1 MIRIDGAMGEGGGQ
15 VIRSS
20 LSLSMLTGKP
30 VLLENIRAGR
40 DKPGLLRQHLT
51 ALRAA
56 AEISGASVEGDELG
70 ANRVRFTPGKVRPG
84 SYHFAVGTAGSAAL
98 VLQTILPALMLADAP
113 STVAVEGG
121 THNGKSPPFEFL
133 AEAFL
138 PLLARMGPKVELS
151 LVRPGFYPAGG
162 GRMIA
167 RIEPVKALTPIE
179 LLEVGERGPITAS
192 ALVSSLPRS
201 VGHREVVIIKEAL
214 GLTWQ
219 QVGVVMVEEPRGP
232 GNAVYVRLPCASLTE
247 VLTGFGQR
255 RKSAE
260 DVASELVE
268 EVRAY
273 LATDAPVGEHL
284 ADQLLLPMALAGG
297 GRFRTGPLSLHTTTN
312 ILVIQRFID
321 VPIQTTALP
330 DGMFEVKVG

>member
-1 MIRIDGAMGEGGGQ
+1 MIKIDGAMGEGGGQ

-30 VLLENIRAGR
+30 VHLENIRAGR

-56 AEISGASVEGDELG
+56 VEISGGTVEGDEL
-70 ANRVRFTPGKVRPG
+70 RSTTVKFTPGTIRPG
-84 SYHFAVGTAGSAAL
+84 RYRFAVGTAGSAAL

-113 STVAVEGG
+113 SEIAVEGG

-138 PLLARMGPKVELS
+138 PLLGRMGPQVSLE

-162 GRMIA
+162 GRMVA

-179 LLEVGERGPITAS
+179 LLEVGERGPMSTCAM
-192 ALVSSLPRS
+192 VSSLPRNI
-201 VGHREVVIIKEAL
+201 GHREIVVIKDAFEL
-214 GLTWQ
+214 SWPQTEVV
-219 QVGVVMVEEPRGP
+219 QVEDPRGP
-232 GNAVYVRLPCASLTE
+232 GNVVLVKVPCGCLTE
-247 VLTGFGQR
+247 VFTGFGRR

-260 DVASELVE
+260 DVANELVE

-273 LATDAPVGEHL
+273 LATNAPVGEHL

-297 GRFRTGPLSLHTTTN
+297 GKFRTSPLSLHTTTN
-312 ILVIQRFID
+312 IEVIQRFLD
-321 VPIQTTALP
+321 VP
-330 DGMFEVKVG
+330 FEVTNQEDGSVVVSVG